1 MGLKDVLNL
10 ARTPEKREEM
20 KKLLLK
26 LLLEERRDEDI
37 DLSDMPEVTDFSRFK
52 PFKPRFDEMRAKNLR
67 LKAEQER
74 KRLNEGNA

>member
-1 MGLKDVLNL
+1 MLMGLKDVLNL

-37 DLSDMPEVTDFSRFK
+37 DLSDMPEVTDFH
-52 PFKPRFDEMRAKNLR
+52 ALNLSNLVSMKCAQR
-67 LKAEQER
+67 ISDSK
-74 KRLNEGNA
+74 LNSN